1 MNTVEKIF
9 SLMAMNKIT
18 AKQLA
23 QETGISQSN
32 FTEWKKGR
40 SNPKINAIQAI
51 ANYFNIPVEQL
62 ISDGE
67 PQQKQEVIL
76 FNNSEPLILEMNISD
91 DPDTRERILKIRNS
105 ISEMLNDMNEQELK
119 RTEQVI
125 SALKN

>member
-40 SNPKINAIQAI
+40 SKPKINAIQAI
-51 ANYFNIPVEQL
+51 ANYFNVPVEQL

-67 PQQKQEVIL
+67 PQKKQEVLL
-76 FNNSEPLILEMNISD
+76 FENSEPLILEMNISD

-105 ISEMLNDMNEQELK
+105 ISEMLNGMNEQELK

>member
-1 MNTVEKIF
+1 
-9 SLMAMNKIT
+9 MAMNKIT